1 MLLDLNN
8 SYINRLAQ
16 NAEFGIERES
26 LRVTADGKLAQTEHP
41 FVGNPHIDR
50 DFCENQVEIIGDVY
64 CDPSDLNRQLVSLL
78 DKVDAE
84 LVKNN
89 ERLWAFSNPP
99 HFGSEDEIPVA
110 RFHGAQRGKS
120 EYRHY
125 LAEKYGKKKMLFSGI
140 HLNLSFTDQLLK
152 TAFLYGNYPDFTEFK
167 NSFYLR
173 LSKRLTQ
180 YAWLAVYL
188 TAASPVADAS
198 LGIDSNVYSS
208 IRCSEHGYWNDFT
221 PILDYSSLKSYVRS
235 IARYIV
241 NGDLKAASELYYP
254 VRLKPRGANSLETL
268 FQNSVNHL
276 ELRVLDVNPLT
287 RTGIFTEDIRF
298 MHLLLLWLSSLPDFD
313 FDKGKQI
320 KAIADVKA
328 AAVFGNSEIKQKAR
342 ETLEEIK
349 RFTVQY
355 FPHFLPVIDYQ
366 LDKLTDGNSY
376 AEIVSREYSKDYMN
390 KGLALAKSYQR
401 GERNV

>member
-41 FVGNPHIDR
+41 FAGNPHIDR

-64 CDPSDLNRQLVSLL
+64 CDPSGLNRQLVSLL

-268 FQNSVNHL
+268 LQNGVNHL

-313 FDKGKQI
+313 FDEGKQI
-320 KAIADVKA
+320 QAIADVKA
-328 AAVFGNSEIKQKAR
+328 AAVFGNAEIKNRAVK
-342 ETLEEIK
+342 TLEEIK
-349 RFTVQY
+349 TFTRQY
-355 FPHFLPVIDYQ
+355 FPHYLNIVDYQ
-366 LDKLTDGNSY
+366 LNKLYDGNSY
-376 AEIVSREYSKDYMN
+376 AEIVSRRFTD
-390 KGLALAKSYQR
+390 G
-401 GERNV
+401 V

>member
-41 FVGNPHIDR
+41 FAGNPHIDR

-268 FQNSVNHL
+268 LQNGVNHL

-313 FDKGKQI
+313 FDEGKQI
-320 KAIADVKA
+320 QAIADVKA
-328 AAVFGNSEIKQKAR
+328 AAVFGNAEIKNRAVK
-342 ETLEEIK
+342 TLEEIK
-349 RFTVQY
+349 TFTRQY
-355 FPHFLPVIDYQ
+355 FPHYLNIVDYQ
-366 LDKLTDGNSY
+366 LNKLYDGNSY
-376 AEIVSREYSKDYMN
+376 AEIVSRRFTDGYME
-390 KGLALAKSYQR
+390 KGLALVRRYQR
-401 GERNV
+401 GEGDV

>member
-26 LRVTADGKLAQTEHP
+26 LRVTFDGKLAQTEHP
-41 FVGNPHIDR
+41 FVGNTHIDR
-50 DFCENQVEIIGDVY
+50 DFCENQLEMIGDVFNA
-64 CDPSDLNRQLVSLL
+64 PAELNRQLDNLL
-78 DKVDAE
+78 DRVDAE
-84 LVKNN
+84 LIKNN
-89 ERLWAFSNPP
+89 ELLWAFSNPP
-99 HFGSEDEIPVA
+99 RFVSEDEIPVA
-110 RFHGAQRGKS
+110 RFHGALQGKS

-125 LAEKYGKKKMLFSGI
+125 LAQKYGKKKMLLSGI
-140 HLNLSFTDQLLK
+140 HLNLSFTNELLK
-152 TAFLYGNYPDFTEFK
+152 TAFLYGNYPDFAEFK

-198 LGIDSNVYSS
+198 LGVESNVYSS

-221 PILDYSSLKSYVRS
+221 PIFDDSNLKSYVRS
-235 IARYIV
+235 IAQYVV
-241 NGDLKAASELYYP
+241 NGKLKGASELYYP

-268 FQNSVNHL
+268 LQNGVNHI

-298 MHLLLLWLSSLPDFD
+298 MHLLLLYLSSLPDFD
-313 FDKGKQI
+313 FDEEKQI
-320 KAIADVKA
+320 RAISDVKS
-328 AAVFGNSEIKQKAR
+328 AAVFGSAEYKQRAK
-342 ETLEEIK
+342 EMLNEIK
-349 RFTVQY
+349 RFTEQY
-355 FPHFLPVIDYQ
+355 FPKYLNIVDYQ
-366 LDKLTDGNSY
+366 RNKLTDGNSY
-376 AEIVSREYSKDYMN
+376 AEIVSRKFSDGYME
-390 KGLALAKSYQR
+390 KGLALARAYQR
-401 GERNV
+401 GEGDV

>member
-41 FVGNPHIDR
+41 FAGNPHIDR

-78 DKVDAE
+78 DNVDAA

-268 FQNSVNHL
+268 LQNGVNHL

-313 FDKGKQI
+313 FDEGKQI
-320 KAIADVKA
+320 QAIADVKA
-328 AAVFGNSEIKQKAR
+328 AAVFGNAEIKNRAVK
-342 ETLEEIK
+342 TLEEIK
-349 RFTVQY
+349 TFTRQY
-355 FPHFLPVIDYQ
+355 FPHYLNIVDYQ
-366 LDKLTDGNSY
+366 LNKLYDGNSY
-376 AEIVSREYSKDYMN
+376 AEIVSRRFTDGYME
-390 KGLALAKSYQR
+390 KGLALVRRYQR
-401 GERNV
+401 GEGDV

>member
-26 LRVTADGKLAQTEHP
+26 LRVTFDGKLAQTEHP
-41 FVGNPHIDR
+41 FVGNTHIDR
-50 DFCENQVEIIGDVY
+50 DFCENQLEMIGDVFNA
-64 CDPSDLNRQLVSLL
+64 PAELNRQLDNLL
-78 DKVDAE
+78 DRVDAE
-84 LVKNN
+84 LIKNN
-89 ERLWAFSNPP
+89 ELLWAFSNPP
-99 HFGSEDEIPVA
+99 RFVSEDEIPVA
-110 RFHGAQRGKS
+110 RFHGALQGKS

-125 LAEKYGKKKMLFSGI
+125 LAQKYGKKKMLLSGI
-140 HLNLSFTDQLLK
+140 HLNLSFTNELLK
-152 TAFLYGNYPDFTEFK
+152 TAFLYGNYPDFAEFK

-198 LGIDSNVYSS
+198 LGVESNVYSS

-221 PILDYSSLKSYVRS
+221 PIFDYSNLKSYVRS
-235 IARYIV
+235 IAQYVV
-241 NGDLKAASELYYP
+241 NGKLKGASELYYP

-268 FQNSVNHL
+268 LQNGVNHI

-298 MHLLLLWLSSLPDFD
+298 MHLLLLYLSSLPDFD
-313 FDKGKQI
+313 FDEEKQI
-320 KAIADVKA
+320 RAISDVKS
-328 AAVFGNSEIKQKAR
+328 AAVFGSAEYKQRAK
-342 ETLEEIK
+342 EMLNEIK
-349 RFTVQY
+349 RFTEQY
-355 FPHFLPVIDYQ
+355 FPKYLNIVDYQ
-366 LDKLTDGNSY
+366 RNKLTDGNSY
-376 AEIVSREYSKDYMN
+376 AEIVSRKFSDGYME
-390 KGLALAKSYQR
+390 KGLALARAYQR
-401 GERNV
+401 GEGDV

>member
-26 LRVTADGKLAQTEHP
+26 LRVTADGKLSQTEHP
-41 FVGNPHIDR
+41 FAGNPHIDR

-64 CDPSDLNRQLVSLL
+64 CDPSGLNRQLVSLL

-99 HFGSEDEIPVA
+99 HFDSEDEIPVA

-167 NSFYLR
+167 NGFYLR

-268 FQNSVNHL
+268 LQNGVNHL

-313 FDKGKQI
+313 FDEGKQI
-320 KAIADVKA
+320 QAIADVKA
-328 AAVFGNSEIKQKAR
+328 AAVFGNAEIKNRAVK
-342 ETLEEIK
+342 TLEEIK
-349 RFTVQY
+349 TFTRQY
-355 FPHFLPVIDYQ
+355 FPHYLNIVDYQ
-366 LDKLTDGNSY
+366 LNKLYDGNSY
-376 AEIVSREYSKDYMN
+376 AEIVSRRFTDGYME
-390 KGLALAKSYQR
+390 KGLALARQYQR
-401 GERNV
+401 GEGDV

>member
-41 FVGNPHIDR
+41 FAGNPHIDR

-167 NSFYLR
+167 NGFYLR

-268 FQNSVNHL
+268 LQNGVNHL

-298 MHLLLLWLSSLPDFD
+298 MHLLLLWFCSLPDFD
-313 FDKGKQI
+313 FDEEKQI
-320 KAIADVKA
+320 QAIADVKA
-328 AAVFGNSEIKQKAR
+328 AAVFGNAEIKNRAAK
-342 ETLEEIK
+342 TLEEIK
-349 RFTVQY
+349 RFTALY
-355 FPHFLPVIDYQ
+355 FQNYLNIVDYQ
-366 LDKLTDGNSY
+366 LNKLHDGNSY
-376 AEIVSREYSKDYMN
+376 AEIVSRKYSKDYMN

-401 GERNV
+401 GERDV

>member
-26 LRVTADGKLAQTEHP
+26 LRVTADGKLSQTEHP
-41 FVGNPHIDR
+41 FAGNPHIDR

-64 CDPSDLNRQLVSLL
+64 CDPSGLNRQLVSLL

-167 NSFYLR
+167 NGFYLR

-268 FQNSVNHL
+268 LQNGVNHL

-313 FDKGKQI
+313 FDEGKQI
-320 KAIADVKA
+320 QAIADVKA
-328 AAVFGNSEIKQKAR
+328 AAVFGNAEIKNRAVLLLNR
-342 ETLEEIK
+342 HCI
-349 RFTVQY
+349 
-355 FPHFLPVIDYQ
+355 
-366 LDKLTDGNSY
+366 
-376 AEIVSREYSKDYMN
+376 
-390 KGLALAKSYQR
+390 
-401 GERNV
+401 

>member
-41 FVGNPHIDR
+41 FAGNPHIDR

-167 NSFYLR
+167 NGFYLR

-268 FQNSVNHL
+268 LQNGVNHL

-313 FDKGKQI
+313 FDEGKQI
-320 KAIADVKA
+320 QAITDVKA
-328 AAVFGNSEIKQKAR
+328 AAVFGNAEIKNRAVK
-342 ETLEEIK
+342 TLEEIK
-349 RFTVQY
+349 TFTRQY
-355 FPHFLPVIDYQ
+355 FPHYQNIVDYQ
-366 LDKLTDGNSY
+366 LNKLYDGNSY
-376 AEIVSREYSKDYMN
+376 AEIVSRRFTDGYME
-390 KGLALAKSYQR
+390 KGLALARAYQR
-401 GERNV
+401 GEGDV